1 MLLACWHKLHASMSS
16 ISVRGLS
23 EHQLAALKAEASR
36 RGISMNR
43 LALHRLTLPEGA
55 AIPDSTEALE
65 ALAGTWSQ
73 AEADAFTA
81 AIAPLEQVD
90 PEVWA

>member
-1 MLLACWHKLHASMSS
+1 MGS

-23 EHQLAALKAEASR
+23 EQQLAALKEEASR

-43 LALHRLTLPEGA
+43 LAVHRLTQQAEVPKPVGTA
-55 AIPDSTEALE
+55 ALE
-65 ALAGTWSQ
+65 ALAATWTKE
-73 AEADAFTA
+73 EADAFSA

-90 PEVWA
+90 AELWG

>member
-1 MLLACWHKLHASMSS
+1 MGS

-23 EHQLAALKAEASR
+23 EQQLAALKEEASR

-43 LALHRLTLPEGA
+43 LALHRLTQQAEVQNPAGTTT
-55 AIPDSTEALE
+55 IE
-65 ALAGTWSQ
+65 ALAATWTQ
-73 AEADAFTA
+73 EEADHFTA

-90 PEVWA
+90 PELWA

>member
-1 MLLACWHKLHASMSS
+1 MGS

-23 EHQLAALKAEASR
+23 EQQLAALKEEASR

-43 LALHRLTLPEGA
+43 LALHRLTDQAEVLNPAGTA
-55 AIPDSTEALE
+55 ALE
-65 ALAGTWSQ
+65 ALAATWTQ
-73 AEADAFTA
+73 EEADAFSA

-90 PEVWA
+90 PELWA

>member
-1 MLLACWHKLHASMSS
+1 MGS
-16 ISVRGLS
+16 INVRSLS
-23 EHQLAALKAEASR
+23 EQQLAALKAEASR

-43 LALHRLTLPEGA
+43 LALHRLAHREGA
-55 AIPDSTEALE
+55 ANPDGTAALD

-73 AEADAFTA
+73 AEADACTA

-90 PEVWA
+90 PELWA

>member
-1 MLLACWHKLHASMSS
+1 MGS

-23 EHQLAALKAEASR
+23 EQQLAALKAEASR

-43 LALHRLTLPEGA
+43 LALHRLSHPEGA
-55 AIPDSTEALE
+55 ANPDSSEALE

-90 PEVWA
+90 PDLWA

>member
-1 MLLACWHKLHASMSS
+1 MKDWLFGGGRGWWGLLAMATERQDRS

-23 EHQLAALKAEASR
+23 DQQLA
-36 RGISMNR
+36 
-43 LALHRLTLPEGA
+43 
-55 AIPDSTEALE
+55 ALE

-73 AEADAFTA
+73 EEADAFTA

-90 PEVWA
+90 PELWA